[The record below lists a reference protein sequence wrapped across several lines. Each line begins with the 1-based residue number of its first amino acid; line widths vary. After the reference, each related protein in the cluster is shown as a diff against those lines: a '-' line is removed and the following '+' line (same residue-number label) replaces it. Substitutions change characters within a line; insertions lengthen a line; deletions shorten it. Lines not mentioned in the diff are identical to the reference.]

1 MIIRLEDYILCPTL
15 SSSSRYS
22 MRSCV
27 LQVASYKKKS
37 DSLAKELKVAIA
49 GGGGAT
55 AGADKA
61 KVHELEKK
69 LEVSPFSYLE
79 GRMGLSCFPKKL
91 ICRLY
96 RMHRRR
102 TRRTNRRWREP
113 CRALVGLERV
123 SLSVTHKLQHGYN
136 LERYGGL
143 ALCLY
148 IFVTTT
154 AGLLRARR
162 EIECKRN
169 T

>member
-1 MIIRLEDYILCPTL
+1 
-15 SSSSRYS
+15 
-22 MRSCV
+22 
-27 LQVASYKKKS
+27 VASYKKKS

-69 LEVSPFSYLE
+69 LEVSPFLIFE
-79 GRMGLSCFPKKL
+79 GRMVLSCFPKNL

-102 TRRTNRRWREP
+102 TRRTNRPWREP

-123 SLSVTHKLQHGYN
+123 SLSVTHKLVTTWSV
-136 LERYGGL
+136 GGL
-143 ALCLY
+143 AL
-148 IFVTTT
+148 
-154 AGLLRARR
+154 LLIDLGHDCWSFTRR